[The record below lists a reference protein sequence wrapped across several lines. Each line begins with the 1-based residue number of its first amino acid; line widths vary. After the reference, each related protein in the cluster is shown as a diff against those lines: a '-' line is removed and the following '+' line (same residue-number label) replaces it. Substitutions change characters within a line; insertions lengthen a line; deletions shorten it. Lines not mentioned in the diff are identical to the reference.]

1 MHLGVMRPR
10 VVLLLTVAALLASM
24 SAPATAVTSSD
35 QPDPVP
41 PSQVVTVRVS
51 STSSTQGVV
60 ETWRWSAKRDRFVR
74 VHGPVRAFVGS
85 AGVGAAS
92 EYISRTPAGIHTL
105 TETFGRLADPGAR
118 LPYRQVN
125 RSSWWVSD
133 VKSRHYNTYRECAV
147 GQWCGFAQSRSENLG
162 AIPVYTYAIVMDYN
176 RAPVVPGAGSA
187 FFLHETDGKP
197 TQGCVAI
204 ERRPLRQI
212 LRWLKPEAAP
222 VISVGVGRAAYA
234 PLR

>member
-1 MHLGVMRPR
+1 
-10 VVLLLTVAALLASM
+10 VLIVAALVLAIM
-24 SAPATAVTSSD
+24 TAPAHAVTSSEESD
-35 QPDPVP
+35 TPAPH
-41 PSQVVTVRVS
+41 QVVTVRVAS
-51 STSSTQGVV
+51 ATSTQGVV
-60 ETWRWSAKRDRFVR
+60 ETWRWSTKRERFIR

-85 AGVGAAS
+85 AGVGEAS
-92 EYISRTPAGIHTL
+92 EYVSRTPAGVHTL
-105 TETFGRLADPGAR
+105 TEAFGRLADPGAR
-118 LPYRQVN
+118 LPYRQVT

-133 VKSRHYNTYRECAV
+133 VDSAHYNTYRECAV

-176 RAPVVPGAGSA
+176 RAPVVRGAGSA

-222 VISVGVGRAAYA
+222 VISVGVGRTAYA
-234 PLR
+234 PIR